1 MPFSLTAISKK
12 PFFNNERTIIVI
24 YLIACVLISFKI
36 AFLESYDNYDCFVAS
51 FEHLKKQYDLYLM
64 YPSEYHTEYNY
75 SPLFAFGMG
84 LFYYLPDWLGI
95 LLWNLT
101 HTIALL
107 FAIKMMPIELKKK
120 IFIYWFCLV
129 EYITAAENVQTNATV
144 AALIMLVYLFQTKKQ
159 TTWSSLMF
167 VFGFFFKIYVLTAG
181 VFWICFKNRGAFLW
195 KALAWAVLFFSLPL
209 FIVSLDQLIFLYQSW
224 FHRLQLQTIRDSLSL
239 IGVIGMFK
247 SIQLDQIWIVLFG
260 TISMI
265 VVLLKKEVYNN
276 PQFRQLYLG
285 GILLFTVVFNPGVE
299 SPSYIIAVVG
309 AAIWYI
315 SLERAKWHHWLMI
328 FLFVFTCLSPTEVFP
343 RYIRDNF
350 LKPYHIKAI
359 PCIIVWAV
367 CMIELFTWNKKALE
381 PLQVSTEI

>member
-1 MPFSLTAISKK
+1 MSFSINTISRK
-12 PFFNNERTIIVI
+12 PFFNNEKVIITIYI
-24 YLIACVLISFKI
+24 IACVLISLKV
-36 AFLESYDNYDCFVAS
+36 AFIDSYDNYDCFVAS

-107 FAIKMMPIELKKK
+107 LAIKLMPIALKKK
-120 IFIYWFCLV
+120 IFVYWFCLI
-129 EYITAAENVQTNATV
+129 EYITAAENVQTNASV
-144 AALIMLVYLFQTKKQ
+144 AALIILVYLYQEKKL
-159 TTWSSLMF
+159 TTWSSLF
-167 VFGFFFKIYVLTAG
+167 FAFGFFFKIYVLTAG
-181 VFWICFKNRGAFLW
+181 VFWICYKKRGSFFV
-195 KALAWAVLFFSLPL
+195 KGLAWAVLFFSLPL
-209 FIVSLDQLIFLYQSW
+209 FMVPLDHLIFLYQSW

-239 IGVIGMFK
+239 IGVIGMIK
-247 SIQLDQIWIVLFG
+247 SIQINQIWIVLFG
-260 TISMI
+260 TISMLL
-265 VVLLKKEVYNN
+265 VLFKKEVYHH

-315 SLERAKWHHWLMI
+315 SLERVKWHQWLMVLVFI
-328 FLFVFTCLSPTEVFP
+328 FTCLSPTELFP
-343 RYIRDNF
+343 RYLREQF

-359 PCIIVWAV
+359 PCIIVWVV
-367 CMIELFTWNKKALE
+367 CMIEIFTWHKRKIE
-381 PLQVSTEI
+381 PSVI

>member
-1 MPFSLTAISKK
+1 MSFSLAAITKK
-12 PFFNNERTIIVI
+12 PFFNKEQVLIRV
-24 YLIACVLISFKI
+24 YLIACLLISLKI

-95 LLWNLT
+95 LLWNLM
-101 HTIALL
+101 HTMALL
-107 FAIKMMPIELKKK
+107 IAIKLLPIELKKK

-144 AALIMLVYLFQTKKQ
+144 TALIILVSLFQEKKR
-159 TTWSSLMF
+159 TTWSSLFF

-181 VFWICFKNRGAFLW
+181 VFWICHKKRGAFIW
-195 KALAWAVLFFSLPL
+195 KSLAWAILFFSLPL
-209 FIVSLDQLIFLYQSW
+209 LVVPLDHLIFLYQSW

-247 SIQLDQIWIVLFG
+247 SIQIDQLWIVLFG
-260 TISMI
+260 TISM
-265 VVLLKKEVYNN
+265 VLVLFKKEVYSS
-276 PQFRQLYLG
+276 PAFRQLYLA

-299 SPSYIIAVVG
+299 SPSYIIAVAG

-315 SLERAKWHHWLMI
+315 SMERAKWHQWLMI
-328 FLFVFTCLSPTEVFP
+328 LLFVFTCLSPTEVFP
-343 RYIRDNF
+343 RFIREEF

-359 PCIIVWAV
+359 PCIIVWVV
-367 CMIELFTWNKKALE
+367 CMYELFTWKNRAIE
-381 PLQVSTEI
+381 PSLAATN